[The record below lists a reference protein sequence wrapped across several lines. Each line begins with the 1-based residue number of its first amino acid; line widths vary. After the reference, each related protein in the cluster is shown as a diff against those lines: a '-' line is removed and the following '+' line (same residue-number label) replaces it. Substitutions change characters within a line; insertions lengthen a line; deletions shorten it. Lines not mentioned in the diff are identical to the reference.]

1 MNGIHLSLV
10 IPLVFWLPD
19 GGGSSERAQEVA
31 PALEAQAAFSEEAA
45 LAKLRGLL
53 EGRESE
59 PAEEVFESIEVLR
72 GVPAGRL
79 LSIMELGYSRSLG
92 VTCTHCHDPKNYAAN
107 GKPAKRTARRMAR
120 LVERL
125 NRELLPEAVTTEGSE
140 LTVNCTTCHRGE
152 KRPALRLE
160 PRRDEPLPAGG

>member
-1 MNGIHLSLV
+1 MDGVFPTLL
-10 IPLVFWLPD
+10 IPLVLALP
-19 GGGSSERAQEVA
+19 GSLGASG
-31 PALEAQAAFSEEAA
+31 PAAAVEPTPEPAAAFSEEAA

-140 LTVNCTTCHRGE
+140 PTVNCTTCHRGE